1 MPGAGPLPGHAVPLS
16 FPRSSL
22 EPEPYD
28 LLSLPITDPV
38 LIVALAMGLFLLAPL
53 LFERLRVPGI
63 IGLIVAGAVVGPYG
77 LGLLARDPT
86 IVLLGTVGLLY
97 LVFLAGL
104 ELDLHRFT
112 QYRRQSIIF
121 GLLSF
126 GFPMA
131 VSLAVMP
138 LLGFGIPAS
147 FLMGSIIGSHTLL
160 AYPIVGRLGLVKN
173 PAVTMV
179 VGGTLVTDT
188 LALAVLAVVAGSLDG
203 DVSVGF
209 FVRLFGL
216 LGLYVALVVV
226 GVPHLGRWFFRNT
239 PGQAP
244 AEFIFLMVVLFASA
258 FLADLAGAQPI
269 IGAFLAGL
277 TLNRLIPNQGPLMNR
292 VRFVGN
298 ALFIPFFLISVGML
312 VDVRVLMGSVAVWII
327 AGAIIVLV
335 HLGKFAAAWASQKLF
350 KYSRDDGM
358 VIAGLSIPQAAATLA
373 VTFVGLEIGLFDETV
388 VNAVIVMILVT
399 GLVGP
404 SLVERYGRRIALH
417 EEQKPFDPGEA
428 PRRIL
433 IPISNPATAEALL
446 DIAFIL
452 RGSRSD
458 EPIYP
463 LMVVPEAAEASEA
476 KVAEAEK
483 MLGHAVIYAAGA
495 DVPVVPLTRVDRHIP
510 TGISR
515 GIAETR
521 SSVVIIGWDARRTT
535 QTRIF
540 GTVLDQLL
548 EQTRQLVVVAKLT
561 HPLNTT
567 GRIVLIVPPGAKQH
581 AGFFDAIQAVKLMAS
596 ELGTAIE
603 ALAVQGDTARYQQLV
618 GEIAPK
624 VPIQWRYVDRW
635 NALSPALAEDR
646 LPDDLVVVLSAR
658 RGGISWHRELERLPI
673 TLPDLGVDTFLMVF
687 PSETR
692 PASERDFTTTIL
704 PAALVPERVIFDLP
718 RGPFEEAL
726 DTLLRTAFADDL
738 PRLRQISSALAASER
753 DFSNEILPGVVV
765 PHAQVHGLREP
776 MLFLAISDEG
786 IEFPNATR
794 PARLIFVL
802 LSPPDVPEDH
812 LRDLAEVVRL
822 VGDEARV
829 RTLLASRTVGD
840 LTRAFSN
847 GREDGSHPPARE
859 SNPTGS

>member
-1 MPGAGPLPGHAVPLS
+1 MIPG
-16 FPRSSL
+16 PRVHLNRFGSL
-22 EPEPYD
+22 N
-28 LLSLPITDPV
+28 LPITDPV

-63 IGLIVAGAVVGPYG
+63 IGLIVAGAVVGPHG

-131 VSLAVMP
+131 LSVAVLP
-138 LLGFGIPAS
+138 LLGFGIAGS
-147 FLMGSIIGSHTLL
+147 ILMGSVIGSHTLL
-160 AYPIVGRLGLVKN
+160 AYPIVSRLGLVKH
-173 PAVTMV
+173 PAVTTV

-188 LALAVLAVVAGSLDG
+188 LALAVLAVVAGSLEG
-203 DVSVGF
+203 DVSAGF
-209 FVRLFGL
+209 FLRLFGL
-216 LGLYVALVVV
+216 LAVYVAVVV
-226 GVPHLGRWFFRNT
+226 GGVPHLGRWFFRNT

-258 FLADLAGAQPI
+258 FLAGLAGAQPI

-312 VDVRVLMGSVAVWII
+312 VDVRVLTGSVAVWII
-327 AGAIIVLV
+327 AGTIIALV
-335 HLGKFAAAWASQKLF
+335 HVGKLAGAWVSQKLF
-350 KYSRDDGM
+350 KYSRHDGLL
-358 VIAGLSIPQAAATLA
+358 VAGLSIPQAAATLA

-388 VNAVIVMILVT
+388 VNAVIVMILAT

-404 SLVERYGRRIALH
+404 WLVERYGRKVALQ
-417 EEQKPFDPGEA
+417 EEQKPFDPGDT

-452 RGSRSD
+452 RGARSD

-510 TGISR
+510 TGIAR

-521 SSVVIIGWDARRTT
+521 SSVVILGWDARRST

-567 GRIVLIVPPGAKQH
+567 GRIVLLVPPGAKQH
-581 AGFFDAIQAVKLMAS
+581 AGFFDAVQAVKLMAS
-596 ELGTAIE
+596 ELGTPIE
-603 ALAVQGDTARYQQLV
+603 ALAVQGDTARYQELV
-618 GEIAPK
+618 GD
-624 VPIQWRYVDRW
+624 VPPQVPVRWRYVDRW
-635 NALSPALAEDR
+635 RALAPLIQEDH

-658 RGGISWHRELERLPI
+658 RGGISWDRELERLPT
-673 TLPDLGVDTFLMVF
+673 TLPALGVDTFLMIF

-692 PASERDFTTTIL
+692 PAGERDFTGTVL
-704 PAALVPERVIFDLP
+704 PSALAPERVDFDLP
-718 RGPFEEAL
+718 SGPFEEVL
-726 DTLLRTAFADDL
+726 DSLLRTAFADDL
-738 PRLRQISSALAASER
+738 PRLRQISAALAASER
-753 DFSNEILPGVVV
+753 EFSNEILPGVVV
-765 PHAQVHGLREP
+765 PHAQVAGLGAP
-776 MLFLAISDEG
+776 MLFLGISDEG
-786 IEFPNATR
+786 VEFPNASG

-802 LSPPDVPEDH
+802 LSPPDAPEDH

-840 LTRAFSN
+840 LTQAFSN
-847 GREDGSHPPARE
+847 GHEDAPPGTARE
-859 SNPTGS
+859 SDPTRS

>member
-1 MPGAGPLPGHAVPLS
+1 M
-16 FPRSSL
+16 
-22 EPEPYD
+22 
-28 LLSLPITDPV
+28 T
-38 LIVALAMGLFLLAPL
+38 LFLAAPL

-77 LGLLARDPT
+77 LGLLDRDPT

-104 ELDLHRFT
+104 ELDLHRFVE
-112 QYRRQSIIF
+112 YRRRSVVF
-121 GLLSF
+121 GLISF
-126 GFPMA
+126 GLPMA
-131 VSLAVMP
+131 AAVAVMP
-138 LLGFGIPAS
+138 LLGFGLAAS
-147 FLMGSIIGSHTLL
+147 ILVGSIIGSHTLL
-160 AYPIVGRLGLVKN
+160 AYPIVSRLGLVKN
-173 PAVTMV
+173 VAVTTV

-188 LALAVLAVVAGSLDG
+188 LALGVLAVVAGSVDG
-203 DVSVGF
+203 DLTLGF
-209 FVRLFGL
+209 FLRLL
-216 LGLYVALVVV
+216 LVLLAYAALILV
-226 GVPHLGRWFFRNT
+226 GVPRVGRWFFRNT

-258 FLADLAGAQPI
+258 FLAELAGAQPI

-312 VDVRVLMGSVAVWII
+312 VDARVLVGSARVWLIAVVLIVMVH
-327 AGAIIVLV
+327 AGKL
-335 HLGKFAAAWASQKLF
+335 AAALITRKLF
-350 KYSRDDGM
+350 HFNRDEGVLM
-358 VIAGLSIPQAAATLA
+358 FGLSVPQAAATLA
-373 VTFVGLEIGLFDETV
+373 VTFVGLEIGLFGETV

-404 SLVERYGRRIALH
+404 SLVERFGRRLALH
-417 EEQKPFDPGEA
+417 DAEKPYDPGEA

-458 EPIYP
+458 EPIHP
-463 LMVVPEAAEASEA
+463 LMVVPEGAESSEA

-535 QTRIF
+535 DTRIF

-548 EQTRQLVVVAKLT
+548 EQTRQLVLVARLG
-561 HPLNTT
+561 HAINTT
-567 GRIVLIVPPGAKQH
+567 RRILLVVPPGSKH
-581 AGFFDAIQAVKLMAS
+581 HPGFSGALQAVKLMAS
-596 ELGTAIE
+596 ELGAEIE
-603 ALAVQGDTARYQQLV
+603 GLVVEGDTARYT
-618 GEIAPK
+618 
-624 VPIQWRYVDRW
+624 
-635 NALSPALAEDR
+635 ALSADINPQVPTEWIFIERWGALSSR
-646 LPDDLVVVLSAR
+646 LRTEVREDDLVVVISAR
-658 RGGISWHRELERLPI
+658 RGALSWHRELERLPGL
-673 TLPDLGVDTFLMVF
+673 LPGLGVDDFLIVY
-687 PSETR
+687 PSETQ
-692 PASERDFTTTIL
+692 
-704 PAALVPERVIFDLP
+704 PAARIDLSDTELPRALAAERVVFDLP
-718 RGPFEEAL
+718 PVPFEQAL
-726 DTLLRTAFADDL
+726 DTLLRTAFNDDV
-738 PRLRQISSALAASER
+738 PRMRQISAALAASER

-765 PHAQVHGLREP
+765 PHGLVGGLEEP
-776 MLFLAISDEG
+776 MVFLGISDQG
-786 IEFPNATR
+786 IEFPNASE
-794 PARLIFVL
+794 PARLVFIL
-802 LSPPDVPEDH
+802 LSPSSEPEAH

-822 VGDEARV
+822 VGNRARV
-829 RTLLASRTVGD
+829 QALLSSRTVAD
-840 LTRAFSN
+840 LSTAFGTARRDAGTGEERASV
-847 GREDGSHPPARE
+847 EDPVTQA
-859 SNPTGS
+859 